1 MDITFVNKIPFIVSI
16 IKGLKVTTIEY
27 LSNKSEISLVKSINK
42 IVGYYKSHSF
52 HVRTMFV
59 DTEVQFLEEK
69 LFSAALNTTGAR
81 YHVPEVEI
89 QIQVIKERMQAHHSK
104 LPFPNFTMRMTLELA
119 KHVVMFL
126 NDFPPKSGL
135 LTTYIPRTIVT
146 GKSLD

>member
-1 MDITFVNKIPFIVSI
+1 
-16 IKGLKVTTIEY
+16 
-27 LSNKSEISLVKSINK
+27 
-42 IVGYYKSHSF
+42 
-52 HVRTMFV
+52 MFV